1 MYCVNKKKKIKNKKV
16 QLLDFDGFIMTSRSN
31 QFHIEGQNIK
41 DVKIINRKLAN
52 PIVFNK
58 VNKKY
63 KKLIRLLTD
72 LLVSDDDT
80 GESASIVLDE
90 IEKFRQE
97 VKNKYRDYLNKK
109 ELELMAKQLALLQKE
124 AKSKY
129 LELCVDLRSVRTSS
143 RGK

>member
-97 VKNKYRDYLNKK
+97 VKNKYRDVIDKGLKACGYSGL
-109 ELELMAKQLALLQKE
+109 
-124 AKSKY
+124 
-129 LELCVDLRSVRTSS
+129 
-143 RGK
+143 